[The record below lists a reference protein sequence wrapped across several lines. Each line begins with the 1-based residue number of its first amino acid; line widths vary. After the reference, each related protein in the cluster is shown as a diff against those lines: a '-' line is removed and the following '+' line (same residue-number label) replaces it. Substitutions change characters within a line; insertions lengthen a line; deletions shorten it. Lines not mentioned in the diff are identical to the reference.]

1 MKRYPVSD
9 DVAKQIDLFIK
20 TLECSSTKNR
30 RTYLSGP
37 MTTGRRYLELITTTQ
52 TTPSLIKDICMRE
65 NLRLLDTH
73 AQYQRQLNKDE
84 TIINPG
90 RLHLPNF
97 STNEYMHL
105 WLRIITNHVH
115 TVVALPDWEYSVGA
129 SIEVGVALD
138 KGICVYD
145 TEGHAITTSRA
156 REMILAAMTKYTGDR
171 ATSSFVDEWFNAMTT
186 VLSERYHTTIPY
198 EWKTDVLAKWN

>member
-115 TVVALPDWEYSVGA
+115 TVVALLIGNIVSVHLSKSVQH
-129 SIEVGVALD
+129 SIKVYVYMTQ
-138 KGICVYD
+138 KG
-145 TEGHAITTSRA
+145 
-156 REMILAAMTKYTGDR
+156 MQ
-171 ATSSFVDEWFNAMTT
+171 
-186 VLSERYHTTIPY
+186 
-198 EWKTDVLAKWN
+198 